1 MKEILLERFT
11 SRLEQ
16 TKLAT
21 KDHIADFADFVKK
34 TYFDEKLTN
43 NEKQLLEKKKQI
55 IQRLKRI

>member
-16 TKLAT
+16 TKLA
-21 KDHIADFADFVKK
+21 DFVKK

-43 NEKQLLEKKKQI
+43 NEK
-55 IQRLKRI
+55 

>member
-21 KDHIADFADFVKK
+21 KDFVKK

-43 NEKQLLEKKKQI
+43 NEKKLLEKKQI
-55 IQRLKRI
+55 I

>member
-43 NEKQLLEKKKQI
+43 NEKQLLEKNNK
-55 IQRLKRI
+55 